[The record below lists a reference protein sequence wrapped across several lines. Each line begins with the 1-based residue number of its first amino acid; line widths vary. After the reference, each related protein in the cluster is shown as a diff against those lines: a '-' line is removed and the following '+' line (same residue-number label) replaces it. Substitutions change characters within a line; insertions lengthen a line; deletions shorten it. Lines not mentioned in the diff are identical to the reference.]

1 MYLRKFVFARH
12 IFVLTQSL
20 QLQSLLLA
28 KERVVLNFLVFR
40 TSSIYPI
47 GFMWPGF
54 NDQVHEFVSSLDVT
68 HRRQRIGGAR
78 RPGWLGHLSFR
89 VRTAAQCSVLLA
101 LSFRSY
107 SVTRKL
113 TVLNSV
119 MSLVIRWNY
128 QVQLTLNEFYCC
140 CVDSPLPN
148 RGQQSCVH
156 GTWLEVTGL
165 ITDTTGHPEGSKPE
179 LVTTSEIEIC
189 SYIY

>member
-1 MYLRKFVFARH
+1 MYLRNFVFARH

-101 LSFRSY
+101 LSFRSN

-113 TVLNSV
+113 TVLNSYQWCLWWSDLLKLPSAINPEWILLLLCGFTTAESRSAV
-119 MSLVIRWNY
+119 MCTWN
-128 QVQLTLNEFYCC
+128 VTRGDGTN
-140 CVDSPLPN
+140 N
-148 RGQQSCVH
+148 RHHRHRTSR
-156 GTWLEVTGL
+156 GL
-165 ITDTTGHPEGSKPE
+165 
-179 LVTTSEIEIC
+179 
-189 SYIY
+189 